1 MKLRNRLRIVTLT
14 IAGII
19 GLGVGITYMSSV
31 PLVVNADD
39 VPQSVDVKKEAASDK
54 SFTYSFGYRTVVSS
68 GIGVHFVDGIRD
80 TDGNYL
86 FCVQWSKAAPSNTR
100 IAAKVQAQPAVTW
113 LINNYYKGTSKRY
126 QSLGSNEGDYWLY
139 QAVIHWIT
147 EPNDTDSGNGYN
159 IQHYFDTPG
168 LNAGVEKKIK
178 ALKAEAEKQ
187 AKAGTTEEVL
197 NTHAMS
203 FDPTNL
209 ALNGSDLVGENYQ
222 KSFTFKSSNM
232 KNVKIW
238 LDGQPSGTKISGNGV
253 DLNNVDNGTKINLQM
268 PYKDVTTSSKTFH
281 VKAKGD
287 WNKKLKVAY
296 IYGDSKNVNQN
307 IAKQVTKATTVP
319 LDVTANMDVTVSPAT
334 GKITFTKKG
343 GANNNSQIL
352 VGTKFQLTANGV
364 DKTATADSS
373 GNVTFDA
380 LPLGQDY
387 TIKEIAQPNKYY
399 DGDLS
404 SYTTKVTALNGSNPS
419 TSAKAFGGT
428 LINKPTHHDISV
440 KKLNAQ
446 TKTIAG
452 AQFVVVQVNKGAGLK
467 ISSAADAKAK
477 AMYSDGTYI
486 VAGDNKGKP
495 AIVTSDQ
502 SGNANFKLV
511 ATNTSKYDYYAVEVK
526 APDGYQ
532 LALDSY
538 KLNVSDTGANGQSFD
553 VKDDL
558 KPSMPKT
565 GSKESLYYLVGTILV
580 IGATGA
586 YVMRRKMLTK

>member
-1 MKLRNRLRIVTLT
+1 MKRRNKLRLVTLT
-14 IAGII
+14 VAGAI
-19 GLGVGITYMSSV
+19 GLGVGLTYMGHASV
-31 PLVVNADD
+31 VASADN
-39 VPQSVDVKKEAASDK
+39 VPQTVDVKKTPEKDK
-54 SFTYSFGYRTVVSS
+54 SFSYSFGHRTAQDS
-68 GIGVHFVDGIRD
+68 GLGVHFVDGIKD

-86 FCVQWSKAAPSNTR
+86 FCVQWSKGAPSNVR
-100 IAAKVQAQPAVTW
+100 IAAKVQAAPAVTW
-113 LINNYYKGTSKRY
+113 LVNNYYKGAGKRFET
-126 QSLGSNEGDYWLY
+126 LGKGEEGDYWLY
-139 QAVIHWIT
+139 QSVIHWLT
-147 EPNDTDSGNGYN
+147 EPENKDGLGNYN
-159 IQHYFDTPG
+159 IQHFFGKAG
-168 LNAGVEKKIK
+168 LDAGVEKKLK
-178 ALKAEAEKQ
+178 ALKAEAERQ
-187 AKAGTTEEVL
+187 AKAGTTDEVL

-203 FDPTNL
+203 FAPTKL
-209 ALNGSDLVGENYQ
+209 SLSGSDLKNDNYS
-222 KSFTFKSSNM
+222 KSFTFKSTSM
-232 KNVKIW
+232 KNVKVW
-238 LDGQPSGTKISGNGV
+238 LDGQPAGTKLSGG
-253 DLNNVDNGTKINLQM
+253 DLNNVGNNAEINLTM
-268 PYKDVTTSSKTFH
+268 PYKEAAKAQKTFH

-287 WNKKLKVAY
+287 WDKQMKVAY
-296 IYGDSKNVNQN
+296 IYGDSKNVNQD
-307 IAKQVTKATTVP
+307 IAKQVVKATTVP
-319 LDVTANMDVTVSPAT
+319 LDVTANMDVSVSPAT

-352 VGTKFQLTANGV
+352 VGTKFKLTANGV
-364 DKTATADSS
+364 EKTATADSS

-387 TIKEIAQPNKYY
+387 TIKEISQPNKYY

-446 TKTIAG
+446 TKTVAG

-538 KLNVSDTGANGQSFD
+538 KLNVTDTGANGQSFD

-565 GSKESLYYLVGTILV
+565 GSKESLYYLVGTIFV

-586 YVMRRKMLTK
+586 YVLRRKMLTK

>member
-307 IAKQVTKATTVP
+307 VAKQVTKATTVP
-319 LDVTANMDVTVSPAT
+319 LDVTANMAVTVSPAL
-334 GKITFTKKG
+334 GQITFTKKG
-343 GANNNSQIL
+343 SANNNSQIL
-352 VGTKFQLTANGV
+352 AGTKFKLTGGAV
-364 DKTATADSS
+364 VQEATADQNGKVNFKS
-373 GNVTFDA
+373 
-380 LPLGQDY
+380 LPLGLTYKID
-387 TIKEIAQPNKYY
+387 EVDQPNKYY
-399 DGDLS
+399 TADLS
-404 SYTTKVTALNGSNPS
+404 KYSTTVTALSGSNPS
-419 TSAKAFGGT
+419 LTATAWGGT
-428 LINKPTHHDISV
+428 LINKPTHHDITV
-440 KKLNAQ
+440 RKLNTA
-446 TKTIAG
+446 TKTVAG
-452 AQFVVVQVNKGAGLK
+452 AQFVVIQVNKGTGLK
-467 ISSAADAKAK
+467 INSAADAKAK
-477 AMYSDGTYI
+477 AMYSNGTYI
-486 VAGDNKGKP
+486 VAGNNNGKP
-495 AIVTSDQ
+495 AVVTSDNA
-502 SGNANFKLV
+502 GNAKFDLV
-511 ATNTSKYDYYAVEVK
+511 ATDPNKFDYYAVEVK
-526 APDGYQ
+526 APAGYQ

-538 KLNVSDTGANGQSFD
+538 KLNVSNNGANNQSFD
-553 VKDDL
+553 VKDAL
-558 KPSMPKT
+558 KPSLPST
-565 GSKESLYYLVGTILV
+565 GSRETLYYV
-580 IGATGA
+580 IGSVLIIVTVGG
-586 YVMRRKMLTK
+586 YVLKKKQTAK